1 MAISAPVQG
10 SVGHAELTKLEFL
23 IYKLTHKTI
32 MAIEHE
38 YSEYPT
44 QHILPLTIKLVDDQT
59 LNKEWCSRHN
69 PNRKSTAYK
78 NCIALDQIE
87 AFYQYGTIYLR
98 NTIDLSDPYDVG
110 TIIHETVHYIHDRH
124 RLLNIKCIEWN
135 EYEALRLEEKLL
147 KQFGYEIDTSYKTYF
162 QHFKFMF
169 DAKLNASR
177 SNCR

>member
-1 MAISAPVQG
+1 MAISAPVPG

-23 IYKLTHKTI
+23 IYRITNMTI

-44 QHILPLTIKLVDDQT
+44 QHILPLTVKLVDSQT
-59 LNKEWCSRHN
+59 LAEEWCSR
-69 PNRKSTAYK
+69 RSSSQKSNSYK
-78 NCIALDQIE
+78 TCVALDEIE

-124 RLLNIKCIEWN
+124 RLLSIKCIEWN

-147 KQFGYEIDTSYKTYF
+147 KQFGYEVDTAYKTYF
-162 QHFKFMF
+162 EHFKNKF
-169 DAKLNASR
+169 DEKLNTSR

>member
-10 SVGHAELTKLEFL
+10 SVDHAELTKLEFL
-23 IYKLTHKTI
+23 IYRITNMTI

-44 QHILPLTIKLVDDQT
+44 QHILPLTVKLVDSQT
-59 LNKEWCSRHN
+59 LAEEWCSRHN

-78 NCIALDQIE
+78 NCIAKDEIE

-98 NTIDLSDPYDVG
+98 NTIDLSDSYDVG

-147 KQFGYEIDTSYKTYF
+147 KQFGYEIDTSYRSYF
-162 QHFKFMF
+162 QQFKFMF
-169 DAKLNASR
+169 DTKLNASR